1 MNNNELFL
9 TPSLDKDYVKPKPN
23 LLFEQYYLVNVYVN
37 GFKRVIYA
45 HFSRLKIRTSSRSNF
60 LI

>member
-9 TPSLDKDYVKPKPN
+9 TPSYELDYVRPKPN
-23 LLFEQYYLVNVYVN
+23 LLFEQYYLVNVHVN
-37 GFKRVIYA
+37 GFKRIIYA